1 MSAKIEKVLAANLDL
16 IDFAG
21 KLTGQLDAD
30 KKFELLQRSRE
41 LSRLTIDAKSEINS
55 MTEEQKDQLGLSYAE
70 KLFKV
75 LA

>member
-1 MSAKIEKVLAANLDL
+1 MSAKIEKALAANLDL
-16 IDFAG
+16 IDYAA

-41 LSRLTIDAKSEINS
+41 LSRLIIDAKSEINS
-55 MTEEQKDQLGLSYAE
+55 LTEEQKDQIGLSYVE

>member
-1 MSAKIEKVLAANLDL
+1 MSAKVEKALAANLDL
-16 IDFAG
+16 IDFAS

-41 LSRLTIDAKSEINS
+41 LSRLIIDAKSEINS
-55 MTEEQKDQLGLSYAE
+55 LTEEQKDQIGLSYVE